1 MTQVL
6 YPGSSWVFKF
16 GGYEGTSS
24 VVINSVTVA
33 SIDTSGTKFKFI
45 SDSMST
51 DYEAWFYYVNEDG
64 ISISDENKIYFNIKA
79 TSIPSFFDTFE
90 IYLEDCNGITAT
102 YGLTDMLLGKENTLL
117 LTALVRAEDFNDSF
131 VVKIGFHIKNPK
143 SSRAFTATLSDLYLS
158 LSENP
163 TYCTPQ
169 EVADFLMMV
178 DNSNSGAPF
187 KVSETSRPSYNI
199 LANRIVEAEAF
210 IENTTRQAWTERRVD
225 GEIRNVETG
234 LTGAGAYYSIY
245 IPSGGNFASNNLY
258 RGAPVKLTRVK
269 VRDIDY
275 TKGDL
280 VEIRLFGSSWETV
293 PQDNVWM
300 DGRNGIMFIK
310 SIVLQKDFAVRV
322 TYRYGYGPVPKDIK
336 RATLLKTA
344 MLIVQTDWFRQK
356 FAQSPG
362 FDPLRSETINMWTWE
377 LKDLMRPWSDY
388 VITGG
393 I

>member
-6 YPGSSWVFKF
+6 YPGSSWLFKF
-16 GGYEGTSS
+16 GSYEGIQP
-24 VVINSVTVA
+24 VIVDSVTVA
-33 SIDTSGTKFKFI
+33 SIDTTGTKLKFI
-45 SDSMST
+45 SESMST
-51 DYEAWFYYVNEDG
+51 DYEAWFYYVNQDG

-102 YGLTDMLLGKENTLL
+102 FGLNDISLGKENTLL
-117 LTALVRAEDFNDSF
+117 LTSLVRDTDFNDSF
-131 VVKIGFHIKNPK
+131 IVKIGFHIKNPK

-169 EVADFLMMV
+169 EVADFLMMI
-178 DNSNSGAPF
+178 DQANSGSPF

-199 LANRIVEAEAF
+199 LASRIVEAEAF
-210 IENTTRQAWTERRVD
+210 IENTTRQAWTERRID
-225 GEIRNVETG
+225 GEIRNVEVG
-234 LTGAGAYYSIY
+234 IAGAGGYYGIY
-245 IPSGGNFASNNLY
+245 TPSSTNFGSNNLF

-269 VRDIDY
+269 VKDIDY
-275 TKGDL
+275 SKGDL
-280 VEIRLFGSSWETV
+280 VEVRWFGSNWNVV
-293 PQDNVWM
+293 PEDCVWI

-310 SIVLQKDFAVRV
+310 SFLLQKDFSVRV

-336 RATLLKTA
+336 RAALLKSA

-362 FDPLRSETINMWTWE
+362 FDPLRAETINSWTWE
-377 LKDLMRPWSDY
+377 LKDLMRPWSDF

-393 I
+393 M